1 MNSQIKLL
9 LLLCLVII
17 SCQQQSNTVDRT
29 IVDIDSTPD
38 TLSLLGKGV
47 IATPLYERDIA
58 ISPLGNEIVYT
69 LADYKQT
76 RRGLVI
82 LTRKGEQWSEPVLMT
97 ISGKYM
103 DIEPVFSSDGQRL
116 YFASNRPIY
125 NDTTRQDYNIWYSD
139 RLNDG
144 WSAPIA
150 LDSLINTRADE
161 FYPSLSRNGN
171 LYFTATR
178 PDGIGREDI
187 FVAELVDGR
196 YQTPQ
201 PLPAE
206 INSALYEFNAFI
218 SPDEDYLLFGSFG
231 RSDGLGG
238 GDLYISEKDS
248 LGHWTQARNLGSPI
262 NSDKLDFCPFVDTAS
277 RNFYFT
283 SERTGHQKSPIK
295 SIAELQ
301 TAANSPLN
309 GFGNIYKI
317 RFEALGIQNTNTIIK
332 Q

>member
-1 MNSQIKLL
+1 MDINSAA
-9 LLLCLVII
+9 
-17 SCQQQSNTVDRT
+17 
-29 IVDIDSTPD
+29 D
-38 TLSLLGKGV
+38 TLSLLGEGV
-47 IATPLYERDIA
+47 ISTPLYERDIA
-58 ISPLGNEIVYT
+58 ISPQGDEIVYT
-69 LADYKQT
+69 LGDYKQT
-76 RRGLVI
+76 CRGLVI
-82 LTRKGEQWSEPVLMT
+82 LTREGEQWSEPALMN
-97 ISGKYM
+97 ISGEYM
-103 DIEPVFSSDGQRL
+103 DIEPFYSHDGQRL
-116 YFASNRPIY
+116 YFASNRPIF
-125 NDTTRQDYNIWYSD
+125 NDSTRKDYNIWYSD

-144 WSAPIA
+144 WSAPVA

-178 PDGIGREDI
+178 PNGIGREDI
-187 FVAELVDGR
+187 FMSELINGH
-196 YQTPQ
+196 YQTPK

-206 INSALYEFNAFI
+206 VNSDLYEFNAFI

-238 GDLYISEKDS
+238 GDIYISEKDS

-262 NSDKLDFCPFVDTAS
+262 NSDKLDFCPFVDASS

-283 SERTGHQKSPIK
+283 SERSGNQKSPIK
-295 SIAELQ
+295 SIAELK
-301 TAANSPLN
+301 TSANSPLN

-317 RFEALGIQNTNTIIK
+317 SFEALNVKTTIISK